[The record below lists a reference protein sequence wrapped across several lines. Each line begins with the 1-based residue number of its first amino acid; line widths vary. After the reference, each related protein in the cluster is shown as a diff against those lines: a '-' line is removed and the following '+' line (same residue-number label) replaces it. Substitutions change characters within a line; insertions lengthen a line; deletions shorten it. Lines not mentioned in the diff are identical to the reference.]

1 MLLLFFT
8 FIVYVFFIYGIVEFL
23 RKVYIDFTRS
33 NKSYNPP
40 PIKVLVDNQEDIEYT
55 IRSLQKNYNKMIIL
69 LTEDIQIPKTIGSI
83 SDNINIEFKR
93 VQKETD
99 AGRC

>member
-8 FIVYVFFIYGIVEFL
+8 FIVYVFFIYGIVEFS
-23 RKVYIDFTRS
+23 RRVYIDFTKS

-40 PIKVLVDNQEDIEYT
+40 AIKVMVDNQEDIEYT
-55 IRSLQKNYNKMIIL
+55 IRSLQRNYNKMIIL

-83 SDNINIEFKR
+83 SENINIEFKR